1 MNRLRSWAFAAVFYG
16 LSAPIVLCAP
26 LAALFGRPMLIG
38 YAVGW
43 ARFHGW
49 AARNIMGVHNRIE
62 GERPRP
68 ALYAAKH
75 QAMYETIEL
84 ALLLDAPAIVMKQE
98 LARIPIWGWV
108 ARRYGV
114 IVIDRAGS
122 ASALR
127 QIMREGKAALAE
139 GRSILIFPEGTRV
152 APGQQPPLLSGFAGL
167 YRALKLPVIPV
178 ALDSGRLWPRRGS
191 AKPGIV
197 TFRFAAPVAPD
208 LPRAEVEAIVH
219 RAMNELDQLPSSS

>member
-1 MNRLRSWAFAAVFYG
+1 MNAVRTWLFRIVFYG
-16 LSAPIVLCAP
+16 LSVPIVLCAP
-26 LAALFGRPMLIG
+26 VAALFGRPMVIG

-43 ARFHGW
+43 ARFHRW
-49 AARNIMGVHNRIE
+49 AARHILRMSSRIE
-62 GERPRP
+62 GERVRP

-75 QAMYETIEL
+75 QSMYETLEL
-84 ALLLDAPAIVMKQE
+84 ALMLGGPAIVMKQE

-127 QIMREGKAALAE
+127 QIMREGRAAASE
-139 GRSILIFPEGTRV
+139 GRSVLIFPEGTRV

-167 YRALKLPVIPV
+167 YRALALPVVPV
-178 ALDSGRLWPRRGS
+178 ALDSGRLWPRHG
-191 AKPGIV
+191 AKRPGIV
-197 TFRFAAPVAPD
+197 TFRFGTALPPGT
-208 LPRAEVEAIVH
+208 PRAEIEAIVH
-219 RAMNELDQLPSSS
+219 RAINELDEA

>member
-1 MNRLRSWAFAAVFYG
+1 MNRLRNLLFKIVFYT
-16 LSAPIVLCAP
+16 LSVPIVLATP
-26 LAALFGRPMLIG
+26 ISALFGRGAIVFNTHLWTKFHH
-38 YAVGW
+38 W
-43 ARFHGW
+43 ATKTFLGIHQ
-49 AARNIMGVHNRIE
+49 HIE
-62 GERPRP
+62 GPQFLDGP
-68 ALYAAKH
+68 VIYAAKH

-98 LARIPIWGWV
+98 LSRIPVWGWV

-127 QIMREGKAALAE
+127 QIMREGQAALAQ

-178 ALDSGRLWPRRGS
+178 ALDSGRLWPRHGIAR
-191 AKPGIV
+191 PGII
-197 TFRFAAPVAPD
+197 TFRFGAPIASGMK
-208 LPRAEVEAIVH
+208 REEVEPIVH
-219 RAMNELDQLPSSS
+219 RAMNELDT

>member
-1 MNRLRSWAFAAVFYG
+1 MNWLRTWLFKIVFYG
-16 LSAPIVLCAP
+16 LSVPIVLCAP
-26 LAALFGRPMLIG
+26 VAALFGRPTLIG
-38 YAVGW
+38 YSLAW
-43 ARFHGW
+43 ARFHRW
-49 AARNIMGVHNRIE
+49 AAGTIMGVRSRIE
-62 GERPRP
+62 GERARP

-75 QAMYETIEL
+75 QAMYETVEL

-152 APGQQPPLLSGFAGL
+152 APGEQPPLLSGFAGL

-178 ALDSGRLWPRRGS
+178 ALNSGRLWPRHGS
-191 AKPGIV
+191 GSPGIV
-197 TFRFAAPVAPD
+197 TIRFCPPIAPGM
-208 LPRAEVEAIVH
+208 PRTEVEAIVH
-219 RAMNELDQLPSSS
+219 RAMNALDVPDPS